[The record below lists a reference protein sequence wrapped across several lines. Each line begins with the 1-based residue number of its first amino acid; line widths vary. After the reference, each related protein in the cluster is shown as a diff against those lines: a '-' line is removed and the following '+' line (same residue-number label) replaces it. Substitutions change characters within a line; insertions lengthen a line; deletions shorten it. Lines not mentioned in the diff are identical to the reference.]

1 MESNTDQ
8 SIFFGKKKY
17 SLILLFNRIYIY
29 INSIIHRMKKR
40 IININFVSSSLKDIS
55 AARIKILKNCKNI

>member
-1 MESNTDQ
+1 
-8 SIFFGKKKY
+8 
-17 SLILLFNRIYIY
+17 
-29 INSIIHRMKKR
+29 MKKR

>member
-29 INSIIHRMKKR
+29 INSIIYRMKKR